1 MTYGFRPQHWPTFE
15 WELDH
20 RGIRAADIEKVELRE
35 GTTPPDMTVVVTLRS
50 GRVESWEQPQRP
62 SS

>member
-1 MTYGFRPQHWPTFE
+1 M
-15 WELDH
+15 DH

-62 SS
+62 SL